1 MTDQYGYVEDAQA
14 ASPLA
19 PELGPGENVVVGP
32 LSDTEAERGGLV
44 KIAAFMR
51 TKQSN
56 DALRK
61 KAERKKLAEKGQC
74 VLTLTARD
82 EDREVLRSAA
92 GSMIEDDNVSP
103 AVAEILANAEL
114 RSLLADMAN
123 SAELHEAVMLVW
135 RNPKYA
141 TIARSLLAR
150 PELLNSLRLILEQP
164 NVIGIGQHVL
174 ATSGLRRWLIRR
186 LTGRRA

>member
-1 MTDQYGYVEDAQA
+1 MTDQYEYVEDAQT

-19 PELGPGENVVVGP
+19 PKSEQGENVVVGP
-32 LSDTEAERGGLV
+32 LSDAEAVRGGLV

-51 TKQSN
+51 TKQSK

-74 VLTLTARD
+74 VLTMTARD
-82 EDREVLRSAA
+82 EDREILRSAA
-92 GSMIEDDNVSP
+92 NSMIEDDSVSP

-114 RSLLADMAN
+114 RSLLLEMAN
-123 SAELHEAVMLVW
+123 SAELYEAVMLVW

-141 TIARSLLAR
+141 TIARALSAR
-150 PELLNSLRLILEQP
+150 PELLNSLRLIVEQP
-164 NVIGIGQHVL
+164 NVLIMGRTVL
-174 ATSGLRRWLIRR
+174 AISGLRRWLIR
-186 LTGRRA
+186 LLIKTQY